1 MAAPVRRSRRRR
13 SVLRMSLVSARAGRR
28 ELDAERA
35 RVAMRTCAKDRAE
48 ARMAAGNPRSSAKRG
63 SRRKELRRS
72 GMGIF
77 RERKK
82 APTRPGRMLK
92 AREAPSAEQERL
104 RLIMPRRRSTTR
116 KKGSPHERW
125 MVKSPGQKRAM
136 SSSSLAG
143 LRGNEES
150 EREGDPSGRGE
161 ERTVGLEISEADE
174 ELARRRHD
182 WLVAWCLVRPA

>member
-1 MAAPVRRSRRRR
+1 MV
-13 SVLRMSLVSARAGRR
+13 
-28 ELDAERA
+28 
-35 RVAMRTCAKDRAE
+35 
-48 ARMAAGNPRSSAKRG
+48 
-63 SRRKELRRS
+63 
-72 GMGIF
+72 GIF

-116 KKGSPHERW
+116 KKGSPHERL
-125 MVKSPGQKRAM
+125 MVKSPGPKRAM

-150 EREGDPSGRGE
+150 EREGDPSGE
-161 ERTVGLEISEADE
+161 EKKGLWGW
-174 ELARRRHD
+174 R
-182 WLVAWCLVRPA
+182 

>member
-1 MAAPVRRSRRRR
+1 MAA
-13 SVLRMSLVSARAGRR
+13 
-28 ELDAERA
+28 E
-35 RVAMRTCAKDRAE
+35 
-48 ARMAAGNPRSSAKRG
+48 NPRSSVKRG

-77 RERKK
+77 RENKK

-92 AREAPSAEQERL
+92 AREAASAEQERL
-104 RLIMPRRRSTTR
+104 RLMMMPRRRSTTR

-125 MVKSPGQKRAM
+125 MVKSPGPKRTM

-150 EREGDPSGRGE
+150 EREEDPSGRGE
-161 ERTVGLEISEADE
+161 ERTVGLEINEADE
-174 ELARRRHD
+174 EGARRQHD